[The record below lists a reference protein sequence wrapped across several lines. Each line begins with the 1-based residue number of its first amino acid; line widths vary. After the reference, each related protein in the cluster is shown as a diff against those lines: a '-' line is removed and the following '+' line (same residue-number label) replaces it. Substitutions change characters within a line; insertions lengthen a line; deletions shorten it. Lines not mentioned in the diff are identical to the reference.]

1 MSKIITKKQLDLV
14 MENSIKEA
22 DYMMEGKEEI
32 NLTKQHMDELEKEGH
47 CMCDDKCLVYWEGVK
62 NDDSKMKS
70 IMDTLVAEKTN
81 CVMISKA
88 QMDMLHKDGKCEC
101 ADNVSLSYDD
111 EMKEGDYMNDMGD
124 DMKTEGDYM
133 NDDTTKESACNECGG
148 TMVEGIC
155 EGCSGM
161 SESDMDEGN
170 EFTKELSDAR
180 KEGESTFT
188 VDGKTYKVEPMEET
202 YKKVDHED
210 RDEFDGRKSKVI
222 GVDSDIKDQRLGED
236 SEGEE
241 TYNYG
246 EDEGQDAKRLKKG
259 HMSKGHMDALK
270 DDMDYDE
277 NHEDRD
283 EKGTRFESTEDST
296 QVSVTELAESVSNT
310 TKKEFLKEDMDFFN
324 KIINY
329 KK

>member
-22 DYMMEGKEEI
+22 DYMVENKDELK
-32 NLTKQHMDELEKEGH
+32 LTKQHMDELHKEGH
-47 CMCDDKCLVYWEGVK
+47 CMCDDKCIVYTEDIKG
-62 NDDSKMKS
+62 DDKKMSELLQKLASEKMDCVVVSK
-70 IMDTLVAEKTN
+70 E
-81 CVMISKA
+81 

-101 ADNVSLSYDD
+101 DDNVSLSYED
-111 EMKEGDYMNDMGD
+111 EMKEGHYMNDMGD
-124 DMKTEGDYM
+124 DMK
-133 NDDTTKESACNECGG
+133 KESACNECGG
-148 TMVEGIC
+148 NMVEGIC

-270 DDMDYDE
+270 DDMAYDE